1 MNLNIVWKYIWK
13 YGEESIII
21 EISGN
26 KKTNLQYFK
35 IWYLNKIY
43 FFYYIYMN
51 IIFYSRFTFIWI
63 CRIISRLIAIINYDS
78 MYL

>member
-26 KKTNLQYFK
+26 KKTNL
-35 IWYLNKIY
+35 
-43 FFYYIYMN
+43 
-51 IIFYSRFTFIWI
+51 
-63 CRIISRLIAIINYDS
+63 
-78 MYL
+78 